1 MADIKI
7 KTNGMHCGGCEAN
20 ASDTLMDLDGVQKV
34 KADHKK
40 SVIEVKYD
48 DKKVSVE
55 DLKKAIISAGYK
67 PE

>member
-1 MADIKI
+1 
-7 KTNGMHCGGCEAN
+7 
-20 ASDTLMDLDGVQKV
+20 VQKV